1 MKNENGITL
10 MILVI
15 TIIIIL
21 IIASVSI
28 NALVGDNSKSLIGQA
43 NSSVESYKISEIC
56 STLQSE
62 IAALQYDEAR
72 NNGSALTKNSI
83 KNIIKNYSD
92 EEGLTLSF
100 DGNDTI
106 TITIKKEDKS
116 LYQFSL
122 QNDVLTA
129 IGITYDNLPE

>member
-83 KNIIKNYSD
+83 KIKIKNYSD

-100 DGNDTI
+100 DGND

>member
-100 DGNDTI
+100 DGNN

>member
-72 NNGSALTKNSI
+72 NNGSALTKDKI
-83 KNIIKNYSD
+83 QTIIDKYKYTD

-100 DGNDTI
+100 DGND